1 MNNTPKSVIVT
12 GSSRGIGRAI
22 AERLATDGWSVAV
35 NYARNKTEADEV
47 VANIKANGGNAIAI
61 QADVAQRADVVRMFD
76 ETERAFSQVNAIV
89 NNAGVMKMCP
99 IVETDDETFD
109 RTFAVN
115 VRGVFL
121 ALREAAKR
129 LPTGGRIVN
138 LSTSATP
145 LRLPS
150 YGTYCATKAA
160 VEVLTAILAKELRG
174 RQITVNAV
182 APGPVGTELFL
193 ADKTQAQIDH
203 MAKLNPF
210 ERLGEPQDIASVVAF
225 LLTPEAQWI
234 NGQTVRANGGMV

>member
-99 IVETDDETFD
+99 IVETDDKTFD

-129 LPTGGRIVN
+129 LPAGGRIVN